1 MNEMYIFWGAA
12 IIVLITIEL
21 LTVQLVTVW
30 FALGALCAFFAVM
43 AGAPFWLQLIVFV
56 AVSLIALIATRPL
69 VKKFMVRNIQPTN
82 ADRCIGQQALVIA
95 DIDNVE
101 EKGQVRIK
109 GAVWSARSKDGRPIT
124 EGTMVIIEEIQGVK
138 LIVSALE
145 NQNKADI
152 ERTDE

>member
-82 ADRCIGQQALVIA
+82 ADRCIGQQALAGPDHRRRLVRA
-95 DIDNVE
+95 FKRRQTDHRRDNGYNRRDPRCKINCFRFGKSE
-101 EKGQVRIK
+101 
-109 GAVWSARSKDGRPIT
+109 
-124 EGTMVIIEEIQGVK
+124 
-138 LIVSALE
+138 
-145 NQNKADI
+145 
-152 ERTDE
+152 